1 MKLLKIQLVVLVG
14 ITFLLAVACG
24 GSGTSTPS
32 PESVELAP
40 IRDNTLYESDTG
52 SLSNGAGTNF
62 FVGKNNSGVLRRG
75 VIMFDVAGNIPP
87 GVEITGA
94 SLTLNMSR
102 TAAAQQTIEL
112 QKLLVDWGEGAS
124 NTSGTGGGG
133 ATSSTGDATWVH
145 SFFPDT
151 NWATPGGDFLNT
163 TSADI
168 SVDDTG
174 KYTWGSTDQMT
185 ADVQDWLDAP
195 SNNYG
200 WILVGNETEV
210 QTTKRFDSRENE
222 TEANRPVLTV
232 TFVE

>member
-1 MKLLKIQLVVLVG
+1 MKIQLVVLVG
-14 ITFLLAVACG
+14 MTFLLAVACG
-24 GSGTSTPS
+24 GGGTSTPLTA
-32 PESVELAP
+32 PVELAP
-40 IRDNTLYESDTG
+40 SRDNALYESDTG

-62 FVGKNNSGVLRRG
+62 FVGKNNSGNLRRG
-75 VIMFDVAGNIPP
+75 LIRFDVTGSIPAGTN
-87 GVEITGA
+87 ITGA
-94 SLTLNMSR
+94 TLTLNMSR
-102 TAAAQQTIEL
+102 TSSGPQTIEL
-112 QKLLVDWGEGAS
+112 HRLLVEWGEGAS
-124 NTSGTGGGG
+124 ITSGSGGGG

-151 NWATPGGDFLNT
+151 DWATPGGDFLNA
-163 TSADI
+163 TSADS

-174 KYTWGSTDQMT
+174 KYTWGPTDQMT

-195 SNNYG
+195 GYNYG

-222 TEANRPVLTV
+222 AEANSPVLTI